1 MPNRPDKGAPG
12 PDRAGSGLPPAEL
25 RKRKREAVIV
35 FLSLAAIL
43 LLTSAEIHL
52 SRLNSEVP
60 IGSNITIFGIINVI
74 ILLIIL
80 LVYLVFRNIAKLL
93 LERRKN
99 APGSR
104 LRTKLVLAFVTLS
117 LVPTMLLFF
126 VSAGFITN
134 SIQNWFNKQV
144 ENSLNESMEVAQTYY
159 KSSAANALYYAQQ
172 ISDAIKQ
179 RKLLNE
185 ENLPALKALVRQKQK
200 EYNLGVVEVFS
211 SQREEL
217 IRAANPQLPAGEFT
231 NPSSEDLNV
240 GLAGQELTRV
250 NATGKADLIR
260 GIVPVHSNWNS
271 KDVVGVIVVNY
282 YVPYSM
288 VAKMQ
293 EISASYHEFRQLK
306 IMKNPITTGYIL
318 TLFLITMVI
327 VLLAVWFG
335 IYLAKSLTIPIQ
347 ELAEATRQVAEG
359 NLDVHLGETGHD
371 EIGMLIA
378 SFNRMTLDLRKN
390 QLALQETNCEL
401 QKSNLELEQR
411 RRYMEA
417 VLANVTAGIIS
428 VDKDGLLTT
437 VNKSAE
443 KLLLINLDRVAG
455 HNFREVLHPEHL
467 DIVKGLLRDMVLS
480 KQDSITRQVTIPMR
494 DGDLTLLTNLT
505 VLKDENDLFMGMVVV
520 LDDLTSL
527 IKAQRM
533 AAWREVARRIAHE
546 IKNPLTPIQL
556 SAQRLR
562 KRYLSRF
569 EGEET
574 VFDDCTAMIIKSVD
588 ELKGLVDEFSNF
600 ARMPAAVP
608 SLNDLN
614 AILKEALTLYQEA
627 HRSISFTLKTDEA
640 MPAILLDRDQIKR
653 VLINLLDNAVAA
665 VEDEGEGEIELAS
678 AFDTELKM
686 ATFSV
691 SDTGHGIAP
700 EDRPRLFEPYFSR
713 KKSGTGLGLA
723 IVNTIITD
731 HHGFIRAKENFP
743 KGSRFIIELPA
754 DAAA

>member
-1 MPNRPDKGAPG
+1 MPKTGAMGAAAPQHNG
-12 PDRAGSGLPPAEL
+12 TELPQKEI
-25 RKRKREAVIV
+25 RKRKREAVIIC
-35 FLSLAAIL
+35 LALLAIL
-43 LLTSAEIHL
+43 FLTSLEIHL

-60 IGSNITIFGIINVI
+60 MGSNILIFGIINVI

-80 LVYLVFRNIAKLL
+80 LVYLVFRNIAKLF
-93 LERRKN
+93 LERRRN
-99 APGSR
+99 APGAR

-159 KSSAANALYYAQQ
+159 KSSAASALYYGEQ
-172 ISDAIKQ
+172 IAATIKE

-185 ENLPALKALVRQKQK
+185 ENLPQLKALVRQKQQ

-217 IRAANPQLPAGEFT
+217 IRAANPKLPLGEFT

-240 GLAGQELTRV
+240 GLAGAQLTRV
-250 NATGKADLIR
+250 NSAGKADLIR
-260 GIVPVHSNWNS
+260 GIVPIRSNWN
-271 KDVVGVIVVNY
+271 DREVVGVIVVNY
-282 YVPYSM
+282 YVPYSL
-288 VAKMQ
+288 VSKMK
-293 EISASYHEFRQLK
+293 EISSSYHEFRQLK
-306 IMKNPITTGYIL
+306 ILKNPIATGYIL
-318 TLFLITMVI
+318 TLFLSTMVI
-327 VLLAVWFG
+327 VFLAVWFG
-335 IYLAKSLTIPIQ
+335 VYLARSLTTPIQ

-359 NLDVHLGETGHD
+359 NLDVHLGATGHD

-378 SFNRMTLDLRKN
+378 SFNRMTQDLREN
-390 QLALQETNCEL
+390 QLALQLTNEEL
-401 QKSNLELEQR
+401 KNSNEELEQR
-411 RRYMEA
+411 RRYMET

-428 VDKDGLLTT
+428 VDKNGLLTT

-443 KLLLINLDRVAG
+443 KLLFISFDKVTGR
-455 HNFREVLHPEHL
+455 NFREVLRPEHL

-494 DGDLTLLTNLT
+494 DAELTLLTNLT
-505 VLKDENDLFMGMVVV
+505 VLKDDNDVFMGMVVV
-520 LDDLTSL
+520 LDDLTNL

-562 KRYLSRF
+562 KRYLSCF
-569 EGEET
+569 EGEER
-574 VFDDCTAMIIKSVD
+574 VFDECTAMIIKSVD

-600 ARMPAAVP
+600 ARMPASVP
-608 SLNDLN
+608 SSNDLN
-614 AILKEALTLYQEA
+614 ALLKEALTLYVEA
-627 HRSISFTLKTDEA
+627 HRRIRFTLKEDDK
-640 MPAILLDRDQIKR
+640 MPPILLDRDQIKR

-665 VEDEGEGEIELAS
+665 IEGEGEIEIS
-678 AFDTELKM
+678 SCYDTVLKM
-686 ATFSV
+686 ATFTV
-691 SDTGHGIAP
+691 SDTGHGIAA

-731 HHGFIRAKENFP
+731 HHGFIRAKENHP

-754 DAAA
+754 DAA

>member
-1 MPNRPDKGAPG
+1 MSAQKG
-12 PDRAGSGLPPAEL
+12 GLPPHSQGSEL
-25 RKRKREAVIV
+25 SPSEIRKRKREAVIV
-35 FLSLAAIL
+35 VVSLLSIV
-43 LLTSAEIHL
+43 LLTYFEIHL
-52 SRLNSEVP
+52 SRLSSEVP
-60 IGSNITIFGIINVI
+60 MASNIVIFGIINVI

-80 LVYLVFRNIAKLL
+80 LVYLVFRNITKLF

-99 APGSR
+99 MPGAK

-144 ENSLNESMEVAQTYY
+144 ETSLNESMEVAQVYY
-159 KSSAANALYYAQQ
+159 KTSAANALYYGQQ
-172 ISDAIKQ
+172 ISDTIKE
-179 RKLLNE
+179 RKLLND
-185 ENLPALKALVRQKQK
+185 ENLPQLKALVRQKQE

-211 SQREEL
+211 AQREEL
-217 IRAANPQLPAGEFT
+217 FRAGNPKLPLGEFT
-231 NPSSEDLNV
+231 NPSSEDINV
-240 GLAGQELTRV
+240 GLAGQKLTRV
-250 NATGKADLIR
+250 NAIGKADLIR
-260 GIVPVHSNWNS
+260 GIVPIRSNFNE

-282 YVPYSM
+282 YVPYSL
-288 VAKMQ
+288 VSKMR

-306 IMKNPITTGYIL
+306 ILKHPIATGYIL

-327 VLLAVWFG
+327 VFLAVWFG
-335 IYLAKSLTIPIQ
+335 VYLARSLTIPIQ

-359 NLDVHLGETGHD
+359 NLDVHLGEGSGD

-378 SFNRMTLDLRKN
+378 SFNRMTEDLREN
-390 QLALQETNCEL
+390 QLALQHTNEEL

-443 KLLLINLDRVAG
+443 KLLLINSEKVSG
-455 HNFREVLHPEHL
+455 KNFREVLQPDHL
-467 DIVKGLLRDMVLS
+467 DIVKGLLRDMVLQ
-480 KQDSITRQVTIPMR
+480 KHDSIVRQVTIPMR
-494 DGDLTLLTNLT
+494 DGELTLLTNLT
-505 VLKDENDLFMGMVVV
+505 VLKDENDAFMGMVVV

-569 EGEET
+569 EGEEE
-574 VFDDCTAMIIKSVD
+574 VFDQCTAMIIKSVD
-588 ELKGLVDEFSNF
+588 ELKGLVNEFSNF
-600 ARMPAAVP
+600 ARMPASVP
-608 SLNDLN
+608 KPNDLN
-614 AILKEALTLYQEA
+614 DILKEALTLYEEG
-627 HRSISFTLKTDEA
+627 HRHIRFSLNADEK
-640 MPAILLDRDQIKR
+640 MPPIMLDRDQIKR
-653 VLINLLDNAVAA
+653 VVINLLDNAVAA
-665 VEDEGEGEIELAS
+665 IEGEGEIELATCYDS
-678 AFDTELKM
+678 TLKM
-686 ATFSV
+686 ATFTV
-691 SDTGHGIAP
+691 SDTGHGIPA

-723 IVNTIITD
+723 IVNTIISD
-731 HHGFIRAKENFP
+731 HHGFIRAKENYP

-754 DAAA
+754 DA

>member
-1 MPNRPDKGAPG
+1 MPNTDEQSATAPQQSE
-12 PDRAGSGLPPAEL
+12 SGLSPNEI
-25 RKRKREAVIV
+25 RKRKREAIIVCVSLVFIVI
-35 FLSLAAIL
+35 LS
-43 LLTSAEIHL
+43 SVEIHL

-60 IGSNITIFGIINVI
+60 MGSNITIFGIINII

-93 LERRKN
+93 LERRRN
-99 APGSR
+99 APGAQ

-144 ENSLNESMEVAQTYY
+144 ENSLTESMEVAQVYY
-159 KSSAANALYYAQQ
+159 KSSAANALYYGQQ
-172 ISDAIKQ
+172 ISEIIKE

-185 ENLPALKALVRQKQK
+185 ENLPQLKALVRQKQK

-217 IRAANPQLPAGEFT
+217 IRAANPKLPRGEFT
-231 NPSSEDLNV
+231 NPSSEDINV
-240 GLAGQELTRV
+240 GLAGEELTRV
-250 NATGKADLIR
+250 NAIGKADLIR
-260 GIVPVHSNWNS
+260 GIVPIRSNWND

-282 YVPYSM
+282 YVPYSL
-288 VAKMQ
+288 VSKMR

-306 IMKNPITTGYIL
+306 IMKNPIATGYIL

-327 VLLAVWFG
+327 VFLAVWCG
-335 IYLAKSLTIPIQ
+335 VYLARSLTIPIQ

-359 NLDVHLGETGHD
+359 NLDVHLGESGHD
-371 EIGMLIA
+371 EIGMLIT
-378 SFNRMTLDLRKN
+378 SFNRMTQDLREN
-390 QLALQETNCEL
+390 QLALQHTNEEL

-443 KLLLINLDRVAG
+443 KLLLIKMDRVG
-455 HNFREVLHPEHL
+455 GQNFREVLRPEHL

-480 KQDSITRQVTIPMR
+480 KQDSITRQVVLPMR
-494 DGDLTLLTNLT
+494 DSELTLLTNLT
-505 VLKDENDLFMGMVVV
+505 VLKDENDVFMGMVVV

-569 EGEET
+569 EGEEK

-600 ARMPAAVP
+600 ARMPASVP
-608 SLNDLN
+608 TSNDLN
-614 AILKEALTLYQEA
+614 AILKESLTLYVEA
-627 HRSISFTLKTDEA
+627 HRHILFTLNTDESI
-640 MPAILLDRDQIKR
+640 PAILLDRDQIKR

-665 VEDEGEGEIELAS
+665 IEGEGEIVLS
-678 AFDTELKM
+678 SSYDRELKM

-691 SDTGHGIAP
+691 SDTGLGIAP
-700 EDRPRLFEPYFSR
+700 EDRTRLFEPYFSR

-754 DAAA
+754 DSA

>member
-1 MPNRPDKGAPG
+1 MR
-12 PDRAGSGLPPAEL
+12 
-25 RKRKREAVIV
+25 
-35 FLSLAAIL
+35 
-43 LLTSAEIHL
+43 
-52 SRLNSEVP
+52 
-60 IGSNITIFGIINVI
+60 
-74 ILLIIL
+74 
-80 LVYLVFRNIAKLL
+80 
-93 LERRKN
+93 
-99 APGSR
+99 
-104 LRTKLVLAFVTLS
+104 
-117 LVPTMLLFF
+117 
-126 VSAGFITN
+126 
-134 SIQNWFNKQV
+134 
-144 ENSLNESMEVAQTYY
+144 
-159 KSSAANALYYAQQ
+159 
-172 ISDAIKQ
+172 
-179 RKLLNE
+179 
-185 ENLPALKALVRQKQK
+185 
-200 EYNLGVVEVFS
+200 
-211 SQREEL
+211 
-217 IRAANPQLPAGEFT
+217 
-231 NPSSEDLNV
+231 
-240 GLAGQELTRV
+240 
-250 NATGKADLIR
+250 
-260 GIVPVHSNWNS
+260 
-271 KDVVGVIVVNY
+271 
-282 YVPYSM
+282 
-288 VAKMQ
+288 

-327 VLLAVWFG
+327 VFLAVWFG
-335 IYLAKSLTIPIQ
+335 VYLARSLTIPIQ

-378 SFNRMTLDLRKN
+378 SFNRMTQDLREN
-390 QLALQETNCEL
+390 QLALQMTNAEL
-401 QKSNLELEQR
+401 KKSNLELEQR

-443 KLLLINLDRVAG
+443 KLLLINLDKVSG
-455 HNFREVLHPEHL
+455 HNFREVLRPEHL

-494 DGDLTLLTNLT
+494 EGELTLLTNLT

-569 EGEET
+569 EGEEK

-608 SLNDLN
+608 SPNDLN
-614 AILKEALTLYQEA
+614 AILREALTLYQEA
-627 HRSISFTLKTDEA
+627 HRSIQFTLKTDGA

-665 VEDEGEGEIELAS
+665 VEGEREREIELAS
-678 AFDTELKM
+678 AFDHELKM

>member
-1 MPNRPDKGAPG
+1 MPNRSEKEANTPQ
-12 PDRAGSGLPPAEL
+12 REGSELPASEI

-35 FLSLAAIL
+35 CVSLITIL
-43 LLTSAEIHL
+43 LLTSVEIHL
-52 SRLNSEVP
+52 SRLSSEVP
-60 IGSNITIFGIINVI
+60 MGSNITIFGIINVI

-144 ENSLNESMEVAQTYY
+144 ENSLDESMEVAQTYY
-159 KSSAANALYYAQQ
+159 KSSAASALYYGQQ
-172 ISDAIKQ
+172 ISDAIKE

-185 ENLPALKALVRQKQK
+185 ENLPELKALVRLKQK
-200 EYNLGVVEVFS
+200 EYNLGMVEVFS

-217 IRAANPQLPAGEFT
+217 IRAANPKLPLGELT
-231 NPSSEDLNV
+231 NPSSEDINV
-240 GLAGQELTRV
+240 GLAGEQLTRV
-250 NATGKADLIR
+250 NAIGKADLIR
-260 GIVPVHSNWNS
+260 GIVPVRSNWNG

-282 YVPYSM
+282 YVPYSL
-288 VAKMQ
+288 VSKMR

-306 IMKNPITTGYIL
+306 IMKNPIATGYIL

-327 VLLAVWFG
+327 AFLAVWFG
-335 IYLAKSLTIPIQ
+335 VYLARSLTIPIQ

-359 NLDVHLGETGHD
+359 NLDVHLGESGHD
-371 EIGMLIA
+371 EIGMLIT
-378 SFNRMTLDLRKN
+378 SFNRMTQDLREN
-390 QLALQETNCEL
+390 QLALQLTNEEL

-443 KLLLINLDRVAG
+443 KLLLIHMDKVAG
-455 HNFREVLHPEHL
+455 MNFREVLRPEHL

-480 KQDSITRQVTIPMR
+480 KQDSITRQVVIPMR
-494 DGDLTLLTNLT
+494 ETELTLLTNLT
-505 VLKDENDLFMGMVVV
+505 VLKDENDVFMGMVVV

-562 KRYLSRF
+562 KRFLTRF
-569 EGEET
+569 EGEEK
-574 VFDDCTAMIIKSVD
+574 VFDECTAMIIKSVD

-608 SLNDLN
+608 TANDLN
-614 AILKEALTLYQEA
+614 GILKEALTLYVEA
-627 HRSISFTLKTDEA
+627 HRRIRFTLKTDDGI
-640 MPAILLDRDQIKR
+640 PAILLDRDQIKR

-665 VEDEGEGEIELAS
+665 IEDEGEIELS
-678 AFDTELKM
+678 SSYDPELKI
-686 ATFSV
+686 ATFTI
-691 SDTGHGIAP
+691 SDTGHGISA

-731 HHGFIRAKENFP
+731 HHGFIRAKENLP
-743 KGSRFIIELPA
+743 KGSRFVIELPA
-754 DAAA
+754 EPA

>member
-1 MPNRPDKGAPG
+1 MPKTGAMGAAAPQHNG
-12 PDRAGSGLPPAEL
+12 TELPQKEI
-25 RKRKREAVIV
+25 RKRKREAVIIC
-35 FLSLAAIL
+35 LALLAIL
-43 LLTSAEIHL
+43 FLTSLEIHL

-60 IGSNITIFGIINVI
+60 MGSNILIFGIINVI

-80 LVYLVFRNIAKLL
+80 LVYLVFRNIAKLF
-93 LERRKN
+93 LERRRN
-99 APGSR
+99 APGAR

-159 KSSAANALYYAQQ
+159 KSSAASALYYGEQ
-172 ISDAIKQ
+172 IAATIKE

-185 ENLPALKALVRQKQK
+185 ENLPQLKALVRQKQQ

-217 IRAANPQLPAGEFT
+217 IRAANPKLPLGEFT

-240 GLAGQELTRV
+240 GLAGAQLTRV
-250 NATGKADLIR
+250 NSAGKADLIR
-260 GIVPVHSNWNS
+260 GIVPIRSNWN
-271 KDVVGVIVVNY
+271 DREVVGVIVVNY
-282 YVPYSM
+282 YVPYSL
-288 VAKMQ
+288 VSKMK
-293 EISASYHEFRQLK
+293 EISSSYHEFRQLK
-306 IMKNPITTGYIL
+306 ILKNPIATGYIL

-327 VLLAVWFG
+327 VFLAVWFG
-335 IYLAKSLTIPIQ
+335 VYLARSLTTPIQ

-359 NLDVHLGETGHD
+359 NLDVHLGATGHD

-378 SFNRMTLDLRKN
+378 SFNRMTQDLREN
-390 QLALQETNCEL
+390 QLALQLTNEEL
-401 QKSNLELEQR
+401 KNSNEELEQR
-411 RRYMEA
+411 RRYMET

-428 VDKDGLLTT
+428 VDKNGLLTT

-443 KLLLINLDRVAG
+443 KLLFISFDKVTGR
-455 HNFREVLHPEHL
+455 NFREVLRPEHL

-494 DGDLTLLTNLT
+494 DAELTLLTNLT
-505 VLKDENDLFMGMVVV
+505 VLKDDNDVFMGMVVV
-520 LDDLTSL
+520 LDDLTNL

-562 KRYLSRF
+562 KRYLSCF
-569 EGEET
+569 EGEER
-574 VFDDCTAMIIKSVD
+574 VFDECTAMIIKSVD

-600 ARMPAAVP
+600 ARMPASVP
-608 SLNDLN
+608 SSNDLN
-614 AILKEALTLYQEA
+614 ALLKEALTLYVEA
-627 HRSISFTLKTDEA
+627 HRRIRFTLKEDDK
-640 MPAILLDRDQIKR
+640 MPPILLDRDQIKR

-665 VEDEGEGEIELAS
+665 IEGEGEIEIS
-678 AFDTELKM
+678 SCYDTVLKM
-686 ATFSV
+686 ATFTV
-691 SDTGHGIAP
+691 SDTGHGIAA

-731 HHGFIRAKENFP
+731 HHGFIRAKENHP

-754 DAAA
+754 DAA

>member
-1 MPNRPDKGAPG
+1 MPKSPG
-12 PDRAGSGLPPAEL
+12 NPSKNDPSGPVLPPGEI
-25 RKRKREAVIV
+25 RKRKREAVFIC
-35 FLSLAAIL
+35 LSLLSIL
-43 LLTSAEIHL
+43 LLTVFEIHL
-52 SRLNSEVP
+52 SRLSSEVP
-60 IGSNITIFGIINVI
+60 MGSNIVIFGIINVI

-80 LVYLVFRNIAKLL
+80 LIYLVFRNITKLF

-99 APGSR
+99 APGAK

-134 SIQNWFNKQV
+134 TIQNWFNKQV
-144 ENSLNESMEVAQTYY
+144 ESSLNESMEVAQTYY
-159 KSSAANALYYAQQ
+159 KSSAANALYYGQQ
-172 ISDAIKQ
+172 IAEIVKE
-179 RKLLNE
+179 RELLNE
-185 ENLPALKALVRQKQK
+185 ENLPKLKNLVRQKQQ

-217 IRAANPQLPAGEFT
+217 IRAANPKVPLGEFT
-231 NPSSEDLNV
+231 NPSSDDIKV
-240 GLAGQELTRV
+240 GLAGDELTRIS
-250 NATGKADLIR
+250 AAGKADLIR
-260 GIVPVHSNWNS
+260 GIVPVRSNWNN

-282 YVPYSM
+282 YVPYSL
-288 VAKMQ
+288 VAKMR

-306 IMKNPITTGYIL
+306 IMKNPIATGYIL

-327 VLLAVWFG
+327 VFLAVWFG
-335 IYLAKSLTIPIQ
+335 VYLARSLTDPIRQ
-347 ELAEATRQVAEG
+347 LAEATRQVAEG

-371 EIGMLIA
+371 EIGMLIS
-378 SFNRMTLDLRKN
+378 SFNRMTQDLREN
-390 QLALQETNCEL
+390 QAALQRTNEEL

-411 RRYMEA
+411 RRYMET
-417 VLANVTAGIIS
+417 VLANVNAGIIS

-443 KLLLINLDRVAG
+443 KLLAINLDKVG
-455 HNFREVLHPEHL
+455 GKNFREVLCVEHL
-467 DIVKGLLRDMVLS
+467 DIVKGLLRDMVLA
-480 KQDSITRQVTIPMR
+480 KQDAITRQLTITVR
-494 DGDLTLLTNLT
+494 GQEVTLLSNLT
-505 VLKDENDLFMGMVVV
+505 VLKDENDVFMGMVVV
-520 LDDLTSL
+520 LDDLTGL

-562 KRYLSRF
+562 KRYLARF
-569 EGEET
+569 EGEER
-574 VFDDCTAMIIKSVD
+574 VFDECTAMIIKSVD
-588 ELKGLVDEFSNF
+588 ELKGLVDEFSKF

-608 SLNDLN
+608 RPNDLN
-614 AILKEALTLYQEA
+614 ELLREALTLYVEA
-627 HRSISFTLKTDEA
+627 HRHIRFTLKADPGLPKI
-640 MPAILLDRDQIKR
+640 MLDRDQIKR

-665 VEDEGEGEIELAS
+665 IEGEGEIEISS
-678 AFDTELKM
+678 AFDPVLKM
-686 ATFSV
+686 ATFTV
-691 SDTGHGIAP
+691 SDTGHGISA

-731 HHGFIRAKENFP
+731 HHGFIRAKENIP
-743 KGSRFIIELPA
+743 QGSRFIIELPA
-754 DAAA
+754 DAA

>member
-1 MPNRPDKGAPG
+1 MSTRPDVGAPT
-12 PDRAGSGLPPAEL
+12 PDTVGSGLSAGEL

-35 FLSLAAIL
+35 CVSLLAIL
-43 LLTSAEIHL
+43 LLTFTEIHL

-60 IGSNITIFGIINVI
+60 MGSNITIFGIINVI

-99 APGSR
+99 APGAR

-144 ENSLNESMEVAQTYY
+144 ESSLNESMEVAQTYY
-159 KSSAANALYYAQQ
+159 KNSAANALYYGQQ
-172 ISDAIKQ
+172 ISDTIKE

-200 EYNLGVVEVFS
+200 EYNLGAVEVFS

-217 IRAANPQLPAGEFT
+217 IRAANPKLPAGEFT
-231 NPSSEDLNV
+231 NPSSEDINV

-250 NATGKADLIR
+250 NAIGKADLIR
-260 GIVPVHSNWNS
+260 GIVPVRSNWNS

-288 VAKMQ
+288 VAKMR
-293 EISASYHEFRQLK
+293 EISATYHEFRQLK

-327 VLLAVWFG
+327 VFLAIWFG
-335 IYLAKSLTIPIQ
+335 VYLARSLTIPIQ

-371 EIGMLIA
+371 EIGMLIS
-378 SFNRMTLDLRKN
+378 SFNRMTQDLREN
-390 QLALQETNCEL
+390 QLALQETNFEL

-428 VDKDGLLTT
+428 VDKNGLLTT

-443 KLLLINLDRVAG
+443 KLLLINPDRVTG
-455 HNFREVLHPEHL
+455 LNFREVLRPDHL

-480 KQDSITRQVTIPMR
+480 KQDSITRQVVIPMR
-494 DGDLTLLTNLT
+494 DGELTLLTNLT

-569 EGEET
+569 EGEEK
-574 VFDDCTAMIIKSVD
+574 VFDDCTAMIIRSVD

-608 SLNDLN
+608 SKNDLN
-614 AILKEALTLYQEA
+614 ALLKEALTLYQEA
-627 HRSISFTLKTDEA
+627 HRRISFTLKTDDS

-665 VEDEGEGEIELAS
+665 IEGEGEIEVAS
-678 AFDTELKM
+678 AFDAQLKM

-731 HHGFIRAKENFP
+731 HHGFIRAKENNP

-754 DAAA
+754 DAA

>member
-1 MPNRPDKGAPG
+1 MT
-12 PDRAGSGLPPAEL
+12 SGLPPAEL

-35 FLSLAAIL
+35 CISL
-43 LLTSAEIHL
+43 LLIVVLTSMEIHL
-52 SRLNSEVP
+52 SRLSSEVP
-60 IGSNITIFGIINVI
+60 IGSNIAIFGIINVI
-74 ILLIIL
+74 IILIIL
-80 LVYLVFRNIAKLL
+80 LVYLVFRNVAKLL

-99 APGSR
+99 APGAR

-126 VSAGFITN
+126 VSASFITN

-144 ENSLNESMEVAQTYY
+144 ETALNESMEVAQTYY
-159 KSSAANALYYAQQ
+159 KTSAANSLYYGEQ
-172 ISDAIKQ
+172 ISQMIKE

-185 ENLPALKALVRQKQK
+185 ENLPELKELVRQKQK
-200 EYNLGVVEVFS
+200 EYNLGMVEVFS

-217 IRAANPQLPAGEFT
+217 VRAANPRLPEGELT
-231 NPSSEDLNV
+231 NPSSEDINV
-240 GLAGQELTRV
+240 GLAGNELTRV
-250 NATGKADLIR
+250 NAIGKADLIR
-260 GIVPVHSNWNS
+260 GIVPIRSNWNQ

-282 YVPYSM
+282 YVPYSL
-288 VAKMQ
+288 VSKMR
-293 EISASYHEFRQLK
+293 EISTSYHEFRQLE
-306 IMKNPITTGYIL
+306 IMKTPIATGYIL
-318 TLFLITMVI
+318 TLFLMTMVI
-327 VLLAVWFG
+327 ALLAVWFG
-335 IYLAKSLTIPIQ
+335 VYLARSLTIPIQ
-347 ELAEATRQVAEG
+347 ELADATRQVAEG
-359 NLDVHLGETGHD
+359 NLDIHLGESGHD
-371 EIGMLIA
+371 EIGMLIS
-378 SFNRMTLDLRKN
+378 SFNRMTEDLRAN
-390 QLALQETNCEL
+390 QLALQHTNEEL
-401 QKSNLELEQR
+401 QRSNLELEQR

-428 VDKDGLLTT
+428 ADKGGCLTT

-443 KLLLINLDRVAG
+443 KLLLINSERVAG
-455 HNFREVLHPEHL
+455 QNFREVLRPVHL
-467 DIVKGLLRDMVLS
+467 DIVKGLLRDMVLA

-494 DGDLTLLTNLT
+494 EAELTLLTNLT
-505 VLKDENDLFMGMVVV
+505 VLKDENGAFMGMVVV

-569 EGEET
+569 EGEEK
-574 VFDDCTAMIIKSVD
+574 VFDECTAMIVKSVD

-600 ARMPAAVP
+600 ARMPASSP
-608 SLNDLN
+608 SSNDLN
-614 AILKEALTLYQEA
+614 AILKEALTLYVEA
-627 HRSISFTLKTDEA
+627 HRHISFRLTTDDS
-640 MPAILLDRDQIKR
+640 MPTILIDRDQIKR

-665 VEDEGEGEIELAS
+665 IEGEGEIELSS
-678 AFDTELKM
+678 AYDRELKM
-686 ATFSV
+686 ATFTV

-743 KGSRFIIELPA
+743 RGSRFIIELPA
-754 DAAA
+754 DRP

>member
-1 MPNRPDKGAPG
+1 MPKLTEMDAVKSQKG
-12 PDRAGSGLPPAEL
+12 GSGLPPAEL
-25 RKRKREAVIV
+25 RKRKREAIIV
-35 FLSLAAIL
+35 CLSLLTIL
-43 LLTSAEIHL
+43 VLTSFEMHL
-52 SRLNSEVP
+52 TRLSSEVP
-60 IGSNITIFGIINVI
+60 VASNITIFGIINVI

-93 LERRKN
+93 LERRMN
-99 APGSR
+99 APGAH

-159 KSSAANALYYAQQ
+159 KTSAANALYYGQQ
-172 ISDAIKQ
+172 ISRIMKE
-179 RKLLNE
+179 RELLNQ
-185 ENLPALKALVRQKQK
+185 ENLPQLKALVRQKQQ

-217 IRAANPQLPAGEFT
+217 IRAANPKLPLGEFT
-231 NPSSEDLNV
+231 NPSSEDINV
-240 GLAGQELTRV
+240 GLSGEELTRI
-250 NATGKADLIR
+250 NSTGKADLIR
-260 GIVPVHSNWNS
+260 GIVPVRSNFNG

-282 YVPYSM
+282 YVPYSL
-288 VAKMQ
+288 VAKMR
-293 EISASYHEFRQLK
+293 EIYTSYHEFRQLK
-306 IMKNPITTGYIL
+306 ILKNPIATGYIL

-327 VLLAVWFG
+327 VFLAVWFG
-335 IYLAKSLTIPIQ
+335 VYLARSLTTPIQ

-371 EIGMLIA
+371 EIGMLIS
-378 SFNRMTLDLRKN
+378 SFNRMTQDLREN
-390 QLALQETNCEL
+390 QLALQKTNEEL

-411 RRYMEA
+411 RRYMET

-428 VDKDGLLTT
+428 VDKNGLLTT

-443 KLLLINLDRVAG
+443 KLLLINMDKVAG
-455 HNFREVLHPEHL
+455 KNFREVLIPAHL
-467 DIVKGLLRDMVLS
+467 DIVKGLLRDMVLA

-494 DGDLTLLTNLT
+494 DVELTLLTNLT
-505 VLKDENDLFMGMVVV
+505 VLKDENDVFMGMVVV
-520 LDDLTSL
+520 LDDMTTL

-562 KRYLSRF
+562 KRFLARF
-569 EGEET
+569 EGEDK

-588 ELKGLVDEFSNF
+588 DLKRLVDEFSNF
-600 ARMPAAVP
+600 ARMPA
-608 SLNDLN
+608 SILSKNDLN
-614 AILKEALTLYQEA
+614 AILKEALTLYVEA
-627 HRSISFTLKTDEA
+627 HRQIRFTLKTDDSVPE
-640 MPAILLDRDQIKR
+640 ILLDRDQIKR

-665 VEDEGEGEIELAS
+665 IEGEGEIQVS
-678 AFDTELKM
+678 SSFDKELKM
-686 ATFSV
+686 ATFTV
-691 SDTGHGIAP
+691 SDTGHGVAP

-754 DAAA
+754 DAA

>member
-1 MPNRPDKGAPG
+1 MGAGAP
-12 PDRAGSGLPPAEL
+12 PHSKSELPAAEL

-35 FLSLAAIL
+35 CLSLL
-43 LLTSAEIHL
+43 LIVFLTSLEIHL

-60 IGSNITIFGIINVI
+60 IGSNIAIFGIINFI

-80 LVYLVFRNIAKLL
+80 LVYLVFRNIAKLF

-104 LRTKLVLAFVTLS
+104 LRNKLVLAFVGLS
-117 LVPTMLLFF
+117 LGPTLLLFF

-159 KSSAANALYYAQQ
+159 KSSAASALYYGEQ
-172 ISDAIKQ
+172 ISRMVKE

-185 ENLPALKALVRQKQK
+185 ENLPQLKALVRQKQQ
-200 EYNLGVVEVFS
+200 EYNLGMVEVFS

-217 IRAANPQLPAGEFT
+217 IRAANPKLPLGDLT
-231 NPSSEDLNV
+231 NPSSEDINV
-240 GLAGQELTRV
+240 GLAGDELTRV
-250 NATGKADLIR
+250 NAIGKADLIR
-260 GIVPVHSNWNS
+260 GIVPIRSNWNDR
-271 KDVVGVIVVNY
+271 DVVGVIVVNY
-282 YVPYSM
+282 YVPYSL
-288 VAKMQ
+288 VAKMR
-293 EISASYHEFRQLK
+293 EISSSYHDFRQLK
-306 IMKNPITTGYIL
+306 IMKNPIATGYIL

-327 VLLAVWFG
+327 ALLAVRFG
-335 IYLAKSLTIPIQ
+335 VYLARSLTIPIQ

-359 NLDVHLGETGHD
+359 NLDVHLGESGHD

-378 SFNRMTLDLRKN
+378 SFNRMTQDLREN
-390 QLALQETNCEL
+390 QLALQLTNEEL
-401 QKSNLELEQR
+401 KKSNLELEQR
-411 RRYMEA
+411 RRYMET

-443 KLLLINLDRVAG
+443 KLLLINLDKVSG
-455 HNFREVLHPEHL
+455 KNFREVLCPAHL

-494 DGDLTLLTNLT
+494 DQELTLLTNLT
-505 VLKDENDLFMGMVVV
+505 VLKDENDVFMGMVVV
-520 LDDLTSL
+520 LDDMTNL

-562 KRYLSRF
+562 KRYLARF
-569 EGEET
+569 QGEEQ
-574 VFDDCTAMIIKSVD
+574 VFDECTAMIIKSVD

-600 ARMPAAVP
+600 ARMPAAVLSP
-608 SLNDLN
+608 NSLNE
-614 AILKEALTLYQEA
+614 ILKEALTLYEEA
-627 HRSISFTLKTDEA
+627 HRRIRFRLSTDDSI
-640 MPAILLDRDQIKR
+640 PAIALDRDQIKR

-665 VEDEGEGEIELAS
+665 IEGEGEIELS
-678 AFDTELKM
+678 SSYERELKI
-686 ATFSV
+686 ATFTV
-691 SDTGHGIAP
+691 SDTGHGIAA

-713 KKSGTGLGLA
+713 KKTGTGLGLA

-754 DAAA
+754 DAA

>member
-1 MPNRPDKGAPG
+1 MPTRRDKDAPAPG
-12 PDRAGSGLPPAEL
+12 PTSSGLPAAEL

-35 FLSLAAIL
+35 CMSLLAIL

-60 IGSNITIFGIINVI
+60 MGSNITIFGIINVI
-74 ILLIIL
+74 VLLIIL

-99 APGSR
+99 TPGAR

-159 KSSAANALYYAQQ
+159 RSSAANALYYGQQ
-172 ISDAIKQ
+172 ISDAVKE

-200 EYNLGVVEVFS
+200 EYNLGIVEVFS

-217 IRAANPQLPAGEFT
+217 IRTANPKLPQGEFT
-231 NPSSEDLNV
+231 NPSSEDINV
-240 GLAGQELTRV
+240 GLAGRELTRV
-250 NATGKADLIR
+250 NAVGKADLIR
-260 GIVPVHSNWNS
+260 GIVPVFSNWNAR
-271 KDVVGVIVVNY
+271 DVVGVIVVNY

-288 VAKMQ
+288 VAKMR

-327 VLLAVWFG
+327 VFLAIWFG
-335 IYLAKSLTIPIQ
+335 VYLARSLTIPIQ
-347 ELAEATRQVAEG
+347 ELAEATREVAEG

-371 EIGMLIA
+371 EIGMLIT
-378 SFNRMTLDLRKN
+378 SFNRMTQDLREN
-390 QLALQETNCEL
+390 RLALQRTSGEM
-401 QKSNLELEQR
+401 QRSNLELEQR

-417 VLANVTAGIIS
+417 VLASVTAGIIS

-443 KLLLINLDRVAG
+443 KLLFINTDRVAG
-455 HNFREVLHPEHL
+455 RHFREVLRPEHL

-480 KQDSITRQVTIPMR
+480 KQDSITRQVVIPMR
-494 DGDLTLLTNLT
+494 DAELTLLTNLT
-505 VLKDENDLFMGMVVV
+505 VLKDENDLYMGMVVV

-569 EGEET
+569 EGEEE
-574 VFDDCTAMIIKSVD
+574 VFDDCTAMIIRSVD

-600 ARMPAAVP
+600 ARMPASVP
-608 SLNDLN
+608 SPNDLN
-614 AILKEALTLYQEA
+614 GILKEALTLYVEA
-627 HRSISFTLKTDEA
+627 HRLIRFTLKIDGS

-665 VEDEGEGEIELAS
+665 IDGGGEIELAS
-678 AFDTELKM
+678 AFDAELKM

-743 KGSRFIIELPA
+743 KGSRFIIELPV
-754 DAAA
+754 DAA